1 MHLRRQID
9 ALRVCTILFV
19 AALAQSCAGDSEP
32 PVASPSLVLSR
43 DQVVLG
49 GPIAA
54 TYRFAVAATA
64 PELTEDYRVFVH
76 FLDSDGELMW
86 TDDHEPAVP
95 ISQWRSGQTVRYT
108 RQLFVPIYPYVGKV
122 SIALGLYSPTTGER
136 LPLSGDH
143 LGQRAYK
150 VAALELLPQSESVFL
165 IYKEGW
171 HPAEYLLDDPNVEW
185 QWTEKEAT
193 ISFRNPQQD
202 SVLYLHLAGRTD
214 LFNEPQHVAVAIG
227 DRTIETFE
235 LTSDGP
241 VLRTIVLSTAD
252 LGSNGMVDLKIQVDK
267 TFVPAQTPSAE
278 PPESGD
284 ERELGVRVFH
294 AFIEPL

>member
-1 MHLRRQID
+1 M
-9 ALRVCTILFV
+9 
-19 AALAQSCAGDSEP
+19 
-32 PVASPSLVLSR
+32 
-43 DQVVLG
+43 
-49 GPIAA
+49 
-54 TYRFAVAATA
+54 AATA
-64 PELTEDYRVFVH
+64 PELTEDYRVLVH

-95 ISQWRSGQTVRYT
+95 TSQWRPGQIVTYR
-108 RQLFVPIYPYVGKV
+108 RQFFVPIYPYIGQA
-122 SIALGLYSPTTGER
+122 SIALGLYSPTTSER

-143 LGQRAYK
+143 LGQRAYQ

-171 HPAEYLLDDPNVEW
+171 HPAEYLLNDPNVEW

-202 SVLYLHLAGRTD
+202 SVLYLHLDGRAD
-214 LFNEPQHVAVAIG
+214 LFDEPPHVALAIG

-235 LTSDGP
+235 LTSGGP
-241 VLRTIVLSTAD
+241 MLRTIALSAAD
-252 LGSNGMVDLKIQVDK
+252 LGSDGMVDLKIQVDK
-267 TFVPAQTPSAE
+267 TFVPAQVPSAE
-278 PPESGD
+278 TSESGD